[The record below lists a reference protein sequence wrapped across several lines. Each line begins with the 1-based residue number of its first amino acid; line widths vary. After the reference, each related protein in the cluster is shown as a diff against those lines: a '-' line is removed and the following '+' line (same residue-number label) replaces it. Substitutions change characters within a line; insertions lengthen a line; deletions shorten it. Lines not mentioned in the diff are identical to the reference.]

1 MKRFGLSQSGTFLG
15 QIADRYASAVFDL
28 AKEGGALDAVAK
40 DLAKLADLIARNP
53 EVAGVV
59 KSPVLTRDQ
68 GALAMGGLMNRL
80 GVDPLTWKFVKLLA
94 DKRRL
99 FVLPLIARAFA
110 RRLADQ
116 RGEMT
121 AEVISAQPLKD
132 HQIVAIKASLRD
144 SYKRDIRLETKVDP
158 TLIGGLV
165 VKAASRQVDTSIRSK
180 LQALSGA
187 MKG

>member
-1 MKRFGLSQSGTFLG
+1 LG
-15 QIADRYASAVFDL
+15 QIAERYASALFDL
-28 AKEGGALDAVAK
+28 AKEAGSLDAVAK
-40 DLAKLADLIARNP
+40 DLEKLAGLIASNA

-59 KSPVLTRDQ
+59 KSPVLTRDAAGQ
-68 GALAMGGLMNRL
+68 AMGGLMNRM

-99 FVLPLIARAFA
+99 FTLPQIARAFA
-110 RRLADQ
+110 QRLAEQ

-121 AEVISAQPLKD
+121 AEVISAQALKD
-132 HQIVAIKASLRD
+132 SQIAAIKATLRD
-144 SYKRDIRLETKVDP
+144 TYKRDIRLETKVDP
-158 TLIGGLV
+158 ALIGGLV
-165 VKAASRQVDTSIRSK
+165 VKAASRQIDTSLRSK

>member
-1 MKRFGLSQSGTFLG
+1 MSQSGTYLG
-15 QIADRYASAVFDL
+15 QIAGRYASALFDL
-28 AKEGGALDAVAK
+28 AKEGNSLDAVAK
-40 DLAKLADLIARNP
+40 DLQALSDLIARNA
-53 EVAGVV
+53 EVADLVR
-59 KSPVLTRDQ
+59 SAVLTRDQ
-68 GALAMGGLMNRL
+68 AGLAMGGLMNRI

-99 FVLPLIARAFA
+99 FVLPQIARAFA
-110 RRLADQ
+110 LRLAEQ

-121 AEVISAQPLKD
+121 AEVTSAQPLKD
-132 HQIVAIKASLRD
+132 SQIAAIKATLRD
-144 SYKRDIRLETKVDP
+144 TYKRDIRLETKIDP